1 MCTVIPKVNTKIA
14 RQGVIAN
21 NLTKEIELNNKES
34 LNLSKRRQ
42 KKRTKGDKKQ
52 MEHIENK

>member
-42 KKRTKGDKKQ
+42 KKK
-52 MEHIENK
+52 N